1 MSDHP
6 TQHQK
11 PSAGLH
17 CTEDARRL
25 ARRRVPRLMFDYVD
39 GAAGREIG
47 ERLNRS
53 AIESI
58 RLQPR
63 SLVNV
68 DQRSIETRIFGKT
81 MTLPFGIAP
90 MGMCNLTWPGA
101 DGMLAAEAA
110 RHGFPICLSTVA
122 STTIEEMWALSQGQ
136 AWFQLYVGQSLE
148 AGLEMA
154 DRAAAAGYE
163 FLLLTVDVPQV
174 SRRIRDLRNGFLV
187 PFRIGPRQFLDFACH
202 PRWSVETLI
211 RGAPKTANVDET
223 KGGKA
228 SKGFV
233 RSDSRG
239 RVDWYFLDQL
249 RQRWKGK
256 LIVKGVLSPVDAV
269 RIKDAGADAVYVSN
283 HGARQLDSAPPAI
296 QALPLVR
303 DAVGPDYPLIF
314 DSGLRSGEDI
324 VKAYALGADFVML
337 GRPMLYAIGADG
349 ARGLATLIDILAD
362 EISVV
367 LAQIGR
373 TRIDDLDGSV
383 LARPLEAVA
392 PMDGDIKAPAVAD
405 AGARRG

>member
-1 MSDHP
+1 
-6 TQHQK
+6 
-11 PSAGLH
+11 
-17 CTEDARRL
+17 
-25 ARRRVPRLMFDYVD
+25 
-39 GAAGREIG
+39 
-47 ERLNRS
+47 
-53 AIESI
+53 
-58 RLQPR
+58 
-63 SLVNV
+63 
-68 DQRSIETRIFGKT
+68 
-81 MTLPFGIAP
+81 
-90 MGMCNLTWPGA
+90 
-101 DGMLAAEAA
+101 
-110 RHGFPICLSTVA
+110 
-122 STTIEEMWALSQGQ
+122 MWALSQGQ

-148 AGLEMA
+148 AGLEMV

-202 PRWSVETLI
+202 PRWSIETLI
-211 RGAPKTANVDET
+211 RGAPKTANFDEA

-228 SKGFV
+228 SQGFV

-239 RVDWYFLDQL
+239 RVDWDFLDQL

-256 LIVKGVLSPVDAV
+256 LVVKGVLSPDDAV
-269 RIKDAGADAVYVSN
+269 RIKDAGADAAYVSN
-283 HGARQLDSAPPAI
+283 HGARQLDSTPPAI

-349 ARGLATLIDILAD
+349 ARGLSTLIDILAD

-383 LARPLEAVA
+383 LARPLEAA
-392 PMDGDIKAPAVAD
+392 ASMDGDIGAPAVAD
-405 AGARRG
+405 ASARRG